1 MKKELKTKKMVLCR
15 ETLLELDRLDVRQA
29 QGGTNAQFEGRQGI
43 PESPL
48 C

>member
-1 MKKELKTKKMVLCR
+1 VKKELKKKMVLCR

-29 QGGTNAQFEGRQGI
+29 QGGTNTYVRNEWQGV